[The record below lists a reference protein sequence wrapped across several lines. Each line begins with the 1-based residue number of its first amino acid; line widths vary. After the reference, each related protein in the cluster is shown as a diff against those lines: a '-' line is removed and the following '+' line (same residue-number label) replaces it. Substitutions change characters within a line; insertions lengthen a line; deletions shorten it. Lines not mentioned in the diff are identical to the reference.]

1 MTALYRGMSAEALSF
16 EYNLRARTPDHPAF
30 IAGWETGSAAAGE
43 TLRGHRDLPYGPGPR
58 QKIDIFPAAEAD
70 APVLAFVHGGYW
82 QNMSREMFHYLAP
95 AFVANGVTFAAIG
108 YTLCPD
114 VTLPAL
120 VEEVREAMGW
130 LHANVGGHGGDPD
143 RLYVAGHSA
152 GGHLAATMM
161 ATGWNARGL
170 PADLV
175 KGGCAIS
182 GVYDLEPVR
191 HTYLND
197 ALKLDAGTAKAVSPI
212 YAPPRGDAPLIC
224 AVGAHEPSEF
234 LRQQDDFATA
244 WRLAGTDVRIVDLP
258 DRHHFSAVNALG
270 EADHPLHRAVLSM
283 MAG

>member
-1 MTALYRGMSAEALSF
+1 MTVRYRGMTADALNF

-30 IAGWETGSAAAGE
+30 IAEWETGGIAARE
-43 TLRGHRDLPYGPGPR
+43 RLRVRRDLSYGPRPR
-58 QKIDIFPAAEAD
+58 QKIDIFPAAKPD

-82 QNMSREMFHYLAP
+82 QGMGREISHYLAP
-95 AFVANGVTFAAIG
+95 AFVTNGVTFAAIG

-130 LHANVGGHGGDPD
+130 LYGNVRDLGGDPG
-143 RLYVAGHSA
+143 RLHIAGHSA

-170 PADLV
+170 PADMI

-182 GVYDLEPVR
+182 GIYDLEPIR

-197 ALKLDAGTAKAVSPI
+197 ALKLDADTARSVSPI
-212 YAPPRGDAPLIC
+212 FDPPREPAPLIC

-234 LRQQDDFATA
+234 LRQQADFATA
-244 WRLAGTDVRIVDLP
+244 WRSADIDVRIVDLP
-258 DRHHFSAVNALG
+258 GRHHFSAVNALG
-270 EADHPLHRAVLSM
+270 EAGHPLHRAVLSM
-283 MAG
+283 MRA